1 MARGWPMNTY
11 QFAFKCHDCK
21 AHCSATTY
29 LRWTHVGVFALDR
42 VLAWC
47 RCGAQNSVAVPVR
60 IREQMKAEYEAE
72 LSRRRWGIAK
82 AILYPLAIVAV
93 LAMMAFLTGCA
104 TRPVHV
110 TQTQPGDTTQRP
122 ITQPESPWDFPRDP
136 DAPHE
141 PPVVVDRPQWRADAL
156 RTQQSAIS
164 ALLHDRVPVPA
175 DLVAVRDTLDYGLGY
190 LDAGATWGYVAT
202 MQRRGIA
209 GLQTSGVAS
218 SYADEFREV
227 LRALTMAAVREG

>member
-1 MARGWPMNTY
+1 MIEMSAQEKADAVRIVYRQLDAEVGRRRHAR
-11 QFAFKCHDCK
+11 
-21 AHCSATTY
+21 Y
-29 LRWTHVGVFALDR
+29 LLTRNILTAV
-42 VLAWC
+42 VLA
-47 RCGAQNSVAVPVR
+47 SVAVLVSL
-60 IREQMKAEYEAE
+60 
-72 LSRRRWGIAK
+72 LS
-82 AILYPLAIVAV
+82 
-93 LAMMAFLTGCA
+93 GCA

-136 DAPHE
+136 DAPREH
-141 PPVVVDRPQWRADAL
+141 PPVVVDRPQWRVDAL

-175 DLVAVRDTLDYGLGY
+175 DLVAVRDALDYGLGY
-190 LDAGATWGYVAT
+190 LDEGATWSYVAT